1 MGMMGW
7 LKRRVARAIQQEVAQ
22 QTTRLREDV
31 EALRVSIEP
40 EWINHVNLMLSDVS
54 RHLNAI
60 DQLSQKNERTDT
72 EMISRLWSLEVVVNN
87 LKNEVAPVERINA
100 EFAVLESRVRANPYR
115 VRDLDV
121 SSSKDGRNTLGYD
134 TQKGGTYADFIDM
147 FRPDFD
153 VLVNQLKYVL
163 SWLPRSGKA
172 VDLGAGRG
180 EMVTVLKNHGL
191 DVFGIDSDQSVVD
204 EAQSRGINI
213 RLQGITDFLKLENS
227 QQYDVVTAIHVVEHV
242 AYDILE
248 DWLRGIHKT
257 LKPGGVFVA
266 ETPNPHAIDAFKAFW
281 VDVTHVRPYYPESLL
296 HMVLSA
302 CFKKAEIWVD
312 GEQQLVS
319 DRLGYAGA
327 YTIIATA

>member
-7 LKRRVARAIQQEVAQ
+7 LKRRVSSAIQQEVAE
-22 QTTRLREDV
+22 QTLRLRQDV
-31 EALRVSIEP
+31 DALRSAVEP
-40 EWINHVNLMLSDVS
+40 EWINHVDVMLSDVS

-72 EMISRLWSLEVVVNN
+72 EVITRLWSLEVI
-87 LKNEVAPVERINA
+87 INDLRS
-100 EFAVLESRVRANPYR
+100 ELAVLESRVRANPYR
-115 VRDLDV
+115 VQELDV
-121 SSSKDGRNTLGYD
+121 SSSKDGRNTFGFD
-134 TQKGGTYADFIDM
+134 TQKAGTYADFIDM
-147 FRPDFD
+147 FRPNFD
-153 VLVNQLKYVL
+153 VLVNQLGYVT
-163 SWLPRSGKA
+163 SWLPNTGKA

-191 DVFGIDSDQSVVD
+191 AAFGIDGDQSVVD
-204 EAQSRGINI
+204 EAQRRGVDI
-213 RLQGITDFLKLENS
+213 RLQGISDFLKIENS
-227 QQYDVVTAIHVVEHV
+227 KEYEVVTAVHVVEHV

-248 DWLRGIHKT
+248 DWLRSIHKI
-257 LKPGGVFVA
+257 LKPGGIFIA

-296 HMVLSA
+296 HMVHSA
-302 CFKKAEIWVD
+302 GFKKAEIWVE

-327 YTIIATA
+327 YSIIATA

>member
-7 LKRRVARAIQQEVAQ
+7 LKRRVSSAIQQEVAE
-22 QTTRLREDV
+22 QTLRLRQDV
-31 EALRVSIEP
+31 DALRSAVEP
-40 EWINHVNLMLSDVS
+40 EWINHVDVMLSDVS

-72 EMISRLWSLEVVVNN
+72 EVISRLWSLEVI
-87 LKNEVAPVERINA
+87 INDLRS
-100 EFAVLESRVRANPYR
+100 ELAVFESRVRANPYR
-115 VRDLDV
+115 VQELDV
-121 SSSKDGRNTLGYD
+121 SSSKDGRNTFGFD

-147 FRPDFD
+147 FRPNFD
-153 VLVNQLKYVL
+153 VLVNQLGYVT
-163 SWLPRSGKA
+163 SWLPNTGKA

-191 DVFGIDSDQSVVD
+191 AAFGIDGDQSVVD
-204 EAQSRGINI
+204 EAQRRGVDI
-213 RLQGITDFLKLENS
+213 RLQGISDFLKIENS
-227 QQYDVVTAIHVVEHV
+227 KEYEVVTAVHVVEHV

-248 DWLRGIHKT
+248 DWLRSIHKI
-257 LKPGGVFVA
+257 LKPGGIFIA

-296 HMVLSA
+296 HMVHSA
-302 CFKKAEIWVD
+302 GFKKAEIWVE

-319 DRLGYAGA
+319 ERLGYAGA
-327 YTIIATA
+327 YSIIATA

>member
-1 MGMMGW
+1 MGIMSW
-7 LKRRVARAIQQEVAQ
+7 LRSRMSRAIEHQVAQ
-22 QTTRLREDV
+22 QTMQLRQDV
-31 EALRVSIEP
+31 SSLRAIVEP
-40 EWINHVNLMLSDVS
+40 EWINHINLTLIDVA
-54 RHLNAI
+54 RHLNAV
-60 DQLSQKNERTDT
+60 DQLSQKNEQTAA
-72 EMISRLWSLEVVVNN
+72 EVIARLWSLDGLVTS
-87 LKNEVAPVERINA
+87 LKSDLS
-100 EFAVLESRVRANPYR
+100 VLESRVRANPYR
-115 VRDLDV
+115 VRDLDM
-121 SSSKDGRNTLGYD
+121 SSSKDGRNTFGYD

-153 VLVNQLKYVL
+153 VLANQLKYVS
-163 SWLPRSGKA
+163 SWLPSSGKA

-180 EMVTVLKNHGL
+180 EMVTVLENHGL
-191 DVFGIDSDQSVVD
+191 DAFGIDADQSVVN

-213 RLQGITDFLKLENS
+213 RLQGITDFLNSENS
-227 QQYDVVTAIHVVEHV
+227 QQYEVVTAIHVVEHV

-248 DWLRGIHKT
+248 DWLRGIHKV
-257 LKPGGVFVA
+257 LKPGGIFIA

-296 HMVLSA
+296 HMVHSA
-302 CFKKAEIWVD
+302 GFKKAEIWVE

>member
-1 MGMMGW
+1 MGMTNW
-7 LKRRVARAIQQEVAQ
+7 LKSRVSRAIQQEVVE
-22 QTTRLREDV
+22 QTLRLRQDID
-31 EALRVSIEP
+31 ALRAAVEP
-40 EWINHVNLMLSDVS
+40 EWINHVNVMLSDVS

-72 EMISRLWSLEVVVNN
+72 EVISRLWWLDALVNN
-87 LKNEVAPVERINA
+87 VKA
-100 EFAVLESRVRANPYR
+100 ELSVLESRVRANPYR

-121 SSSKDGRNTLGYD
+121 SSSKDGRNTFGYD
-134 TQKGGTYADFIDM
+134 MQKGGTYADFIDM

-153 VLVNQLKYVL
+153 VLANQLTYVS
-163 SWLPRSGKA
+163 SWLPNSGKA

-180 EMVTVLKNHGL
+180 EMVTVLKNNGL
-191 DVFGIDSDQSVVD
+191 DAFGIDADQSVVD
-204 EAQSRGINI
+204 DAQSRGINI
-213 RLQGITDFLKLENS
+213 RLQGISDFLKAES
-227 QQYDVVTAIHVVEHV
+227 AQQYEVVTAIHVVEHV
-242 AYDILE
+242 AYDTLE
-248 DWLRGIHKT
+248 DWLRGIHKI
-257 LKPGGVFVA
+257 LKPGGIFVA

-296 HMVLSA
+296 HMVHSA
-302 CFKKAEIWVD
+302 GFKKAEIWVE

>member
-1 MGMMGW
+1 
-7 LKRRVARAIQQEVAQ
+7 
-22 QTTRLREDV
+22 
-31 EALRVSIEP
+31 
-40 EWINHVNLMLSDVS
+40 
-54 RHLNAI
+54 
-60 DQLSQKNERTDT
+60 
-72 EMISRLWSLEVVVNN
+72 
-87 LKNEVAPVERINA
+87 
-100 EFAVLESRVRANPYR
+100 
-115 VRDLDV
+115 
-121 SSSKDGRNTLGYD
+121 
-134 TQKGGTYADFIDM
+134 
-147 FRPDFD
+147 
-153 VLVNQLKYVL
+153 
-163 SWLPRSGKA
+163 
-172 VDLGAGRG
+172 
-180 EMVTVLKNHGL
+180 MVTVLKNHGL

-227 QQYDVVTAIHVVEHV
+227 QEYDVVTAIHVVEHV

-296 HMVLSA
+296 HMVHSA
-302 CFKKAEIWVD
+302 GFKKAEIWVE